1 MAKKLKITLVKS
13 MIGRPTKQRQVLRGL
28 GLGRMN
34 RSVVLEDTSA
44 IRGMVQKVIHL
55 VAVEDLEGGAQ
66 G

>member
-13 MIGRPTKQRQVLRGL
+13 MIGRPEKQRQVLRGM
-28 GLGRMN
+28 GLNRMN

-55 VAVEDLEGGAQ
+55 VAVEALEGGIQ

>member
-28 GLGRMN
+28 GLARMN